1 MNYSEGMV
9 SIITPCYN
17 SGEFVGRLLES
28 VLTQTYPMVE
38 MIAVDDDSS
47 DDTASVINSYMP
59 KFKAR
64 GYSLS
69 YIHQPHGGQSAAINN
84 ALKMVSGEYLVWPDS
99 DDYYSSPESLG
110 KLVCVLKDTPDDI
123 AMSRCLP
130 IYVDEQKRELPPG
143 NGVPRYLNTDKEHL
157 FKDAIWGHNG
167 FWYLSGG
174 YMVKTRILDECIPE
188 REIAHAQNAGQSWQ
202 LLLPI
207 MYRHRCV
214 TVRERLHTVMV
225 RKNSHSR
232 NFFNDYKSVMQKHRD
247 FEYVLLKTIENIA
260 GMPAEERD
268 RLIREVTHHYSRQY
282 TLTALRFRFHIP
294 PKAWNKLM
302 RIKDRYDSFRKQI

>member
-1 MNYSEGMV
+1 MNYNKGLV

-17 SGEFVGRLLES
+17 SGEFVRRLLES

-47 DDTASVINSYMP
+47 DDTAPIVKSYIA
-59 KFKAR
+59 KFEAR
-64 GYSLS
+64 GYSLR

-84 ALKMVSGEYLVWPDS
+84 ALKIVNGEYLVWPDS
-99 DDYYSSPESLG
+99 DDYYSSPESLSN
-110 KLVCVLKDTPDDI
+110 LVSVLKDTADDI

-130 IYVDEQKRELPPG
+130 TYVDEQRRELSPG
-143 NGVPRYLNTDKEHL
+143 NGVPRHLNPEKEWL

-174 YMVKTRILDECIPE
+174 YMVKMRILDECIPG
-188 REIAHAQNAGQSWQ
+188 REIAHAVNAGQSWQ

-214 TVRERLHTVMV
+214 TIMEHLHTVVV

-260 GMPAEERD
+260 GMPDEDRD
-268 RLIREVTHHYSRQY
+268 KLISEVKHHYSRQY
-282 TLTALRFRFHIP
+282 TLAALRFRFHIP
-294 PKAWNKLM
+294 SKAWNKLM